1 MNAPV
6 SKTGS
11 GHFGPTRVRIPP
23 SPFRGRCRRLNDAAC
38 LARVVGIGGVGS
50 ARGDAGQLGPKA
62 RPAGPSLERPCP
74 VCGTGED
81 RETGTVAQDRVNASH
96 AAMDAVPSKRA
107 AKVRNGALLL
117 ARIRGAGPVGSD
129 TPAPLRTRYSAR
141 ARPNRSRPFQFSSD
155 ARASV
160 DVSSRTE
167 NESSGPVA
175 RVQTQRGVR
184 PASRTRRRWRPHGA
198 VASWVLRGP
207 GLAGRPRRCSAR
219 RRRGRV
225 TA

>member
-1 MNAPV
+1 MTRRASHGWSASVALGQRGATRANWDPRLVPLDLRSSDRVLYVVRARIVRPV
-6 SKTGS
+6 QSRKPRAT
-11 GHFGPTRVRIPP
+11 
-23 SPFRGRCRRLNDAAC
+23 
-38 LARVVGIGGVGS
+38 
-50 ARGDAGQLGPKA
+50 
-62 RPAGPSLERPCP
+62 
-74 VCGTGED
+74 
-81 RETGTVAQDRVNASH
+81 RVNASP
-96 AAMDAVPSKRA
+96 AAMDAVP

-160 DVSSRTE
+160 DASSRTE
-167 NESSGPVA
+167 NEAAVRSRGSERSAGFGWLSGRAVDGDLMVRWLA
-175 RVQTQRGVR
+175 RVL
-184 PASRTRRRWRPHGA
+184 RR
-198 VASWVLRGP
+198 P